1 MRPKP
6 LALRLL
12 VPAALVG
19 LVAWLA
25 ALEYRWLDQ
34 VSQADREQRQASLQ
48 QHAQEFAD
56 DFDRELSRL
65 YVFLQ
70 NASVAVETGA
80 DATFARR
87 YDAWHET
94 ARDPQMVL
102 AIYWARADTHGP
114 TLAEYHPA
122 THTFARVPWPD
133 ALVPIQ
139 ADLGPSHDAAG
150 VAIAAGLL
158 PRDPVDPSIPAVVV
172 GVQSLP
178 TKLIQ
183 SDMNVNTFVSLADSP
198 DVLIA
203 YLDRSFLESTFLPAL
218 AERYFPTGGADPYRL
233 AVIDVRRPG
242 TPVMTSGWPAGT
254 VVDPRQADAS
264 VPLFAVRADLT
275 TQLFQRALVTD
286 VSNAVKST
294 VTGSGRGAASDP
306 RPAGVLG
313 LGPPGVAGAGR
324 RSGQAT
330 VRLVLDAQSTTSSPI
345 GTVRFFSRPASS
357 GWQLVL
363 QHSSGSLD
371 VAVSRARHRNLW
383 LSFGLLSVLA
393 AGVVLMVTNAQRSER
408 LARQQMDFVATVSH
422 ELRTPLAVIRS
433 AAQNLSAGVVDD
445 PARAKQYGE
454 LIEGEGRRLTQMV
467 EQVLD
472 YAGIGGTP
480 RPATARLVD
489 VGAVAAEVLASCQ
502 PLASEAH
509 VELESDIPAQ
519 VPPVLGD
526 EQALRS
532 AIQNLV
538 TNALKYGADGHWL
551 RLEVRTRTTR
561 GRAELQVTVS
571 DRGLGVDA
579 ADRPHLFD
587 PFYRGRRAIDAQVRG
602 NGLGLSL
609 VKRIA
614 EAHDGRVTV
623 ESVPG
628 AGATFRLVV
637 PAAPPTTAGT
647 AETDASLDAGAIG
660 AS

>member
-19 LVAWLA
+19 LVAWMA

-48 QHAQEFAD
+48 QHAEEFAD

-70 NASVAVETGA
+70 NASVAVESGA
-80 DATFARR
+80 DAAFAKR
-87 YDAWHET
+87 YDAWHDT
-94 ARDPQMVL
+94 ARDPKMLL
-102 AIYWARADTHGP
+102 AIYWARAGTHGT

-122 THTFARVPWPD
+122 THTFARVPWPA
-133 ALVPIQ
+133 ALARIQ
-139 ADLGPSHDAAG
+139 ADLGPSDDAAG
-150 VAIAAGLL
+150 ATVAAAAGPLL
-158 PRDPVDPSIPAVVV
+158 RDPVDASIPAVVV
-172 GVQSLP
+172 GVQGLP
-178 TKLIQ
+178 TKVIH
-183 SDMNVNTFVSLADSP
+183 SDMNVNAFMSLAVSP

-203 YLDRSFLESTFLPAL
+203 YLDRAYLQSTFLPAL
-218 AERYFPTGGADPYRL
+218 AERYFPTAGADPYRL

-242 TPVMTSGWPAGT
+242 TPVMTSGWPAGA

-264 VPLFAVRADLT
+264 VPLFAVRPDLT
-275 TQLFQRALVTD
+275 TQIFQRALVKGL
-286 VSNAVKST
+286 SNTVEST
-294 VTGSGRGAASDP
+294 GTGRGRAAASDP
-306 RPAGVLG
+306 GPAGALA

-330 VRLVLDAQSTTSSPI
+330 LRVVVEADTTSSRA
-345 GTVRFFSRPASS
+345 GTVRFFSRPPSS

-371 VAVSRARHRNLW
+371 VAVSRARRRNVW

-393 AGVVLMVTNAQRSER
+393 AGVVLIVTNAQRSER
-408 LARQQMDFVATVSH
+408 LATQQMDFVATVSH

-454 LIEGEGRRLTQMV
+454 LIEGEGRRLTEMV

-472 YAGIGGTP
+472 YAGIGGAP

-489 VGAVAAEVLASCQ
+489 VGVVAAEVLASCQ

-519 VPPVLGD
+519 LPPVLGD

-587 PFYRGRRAIDAQVRG
+587 PFYRGRRAIDAHVRG

-614 EAHDGRVTV
+614 EAHGGRVTA

-637 PAAPPTTAGT
+637 PAMTTTAGA
-647 AETDASLDAGAIG
+647 AETEASLDAGALG